1 MSLKEWYI
9 NPYSSYHCFYGYG
22 LCIFPEVRRREN
34 AAYICGGKTEC
45 TERPYVDEC
54 NLKFMRRIYNQ
65 PYGYQQDRKISTN
78 ECASKRSSRS
88 HSYQRFVIRL

>member
-1 MSLKEWYI
+1 MGMGYAYSLKYE
-9 NPYSSYHCFYGYG
+9 
-22 LCIFPEVRRREN
+22 E
-34 AAYICGGKTEC
+34 
-45 TERPYVDEC
+45 ERTQRTSAGEKLTAQSNFYVDEC

-88 HSYQRFVIRL
+88 HSYQHFVIRLCNTILT